1 MFALKHKVFELGDR
15 RESFWGYQATGAAG
29 VRQID
34 FVRRQAEEF
43 AGRIGAEN
51 VISVVE
57 HGLSGLIFNFTVTLW
72 YREEQEAKAKP
83 VLSDELFESPSYR

>member
-1 MFALKHKVFELGDR
+1 MLALKHKVFELGDR
-15 RESFWGYQATGAAG
+15 RESFWGYQAAGAAG
-29 VRQID
+29 ARQVD

-43 AGRIGAEN
+43 AERIGAEN

-72 YREEQEAKAKP
+72 YREEQGADAKP
-83 VLSDELFESPSYR
+83 ARADEFFEAPSYH